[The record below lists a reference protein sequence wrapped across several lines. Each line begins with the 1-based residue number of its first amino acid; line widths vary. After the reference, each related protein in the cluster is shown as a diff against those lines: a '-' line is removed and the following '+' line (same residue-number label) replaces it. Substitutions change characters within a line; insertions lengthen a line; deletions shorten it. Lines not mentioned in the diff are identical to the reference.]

1 MKNPRSIGELFSFPG
16 FIANAKLKGV
26 SRDRFARVVVLRR
39 RKKQVSAHAVDVGA
53 EVVTIK
59 NQNVRATLALLVGA
73 STLNLNGGE
82 CPVQA
87 VALCM

>member
-1 MKNPRSIGELFSFPG
+1 MKNPRSIRQLFSFAG
-16 FIANAKLKGV
+16 FVANAKLKGV

-39 RKKQVSAHAVDVGA
+39 RKKQLSAHAVDVDA

-59 NQNVRATLALLVGA
+59 ERNVCATLALLVGA

-82 CPVQA
+82 CSVRA
-87 VALCM
+87 VALCV